1 MAHMVDIQQQIVY
14 WSTGAQE
21 DIAVAEELIGNKRYR
36 HGLFF
41 AHLALEKMLKAHI
54 CKKTNELAPRIHNL
68 VRLSE
73 MADLGLSE
81 DHMNHLADM
90 NEFNLE
96 GRYPIQYIDT
106 ASDQETKGYLF
117 KTKEVLEWLVRQL

>member
-1 MAHMVDIQQQIVY
+1 MVDIQQQIVY
-14 WSTGAQE
+14 WTSGAEE

-41 AHLALEKMLKAHI
+41 AHLALEKILKAHI

-73 MADLGLSE
+73 MGDIELSE
-81 DHMNHLADM
+81 DQLNHLADM

-106 ASDQETKGYLF
+106 TSEQEAANYLS
-117 KTKEVLEWLVRQL
+117 KTKEALEWLIRQL

>member
-1 MAHMVDIQQQIVY
+1 MVDIQQQIQY
-14 WSTGAQE
+14 WKSGAEE
-21 DIAVAEELIGNKRYR
+21 DIAVASELILSGRYR

-54 CKKTNELAPRIHNL
+54 CKKTESLAPRIHNL

-73 MADLGLSE
+73 MADLALSE
-81 DHMNHLADM
+81 DQIDHLADM

-96 GRYPIQYIDT
+96 GRYPVQYIDT
-106 ASDQETKGYLF
+106 ASEQEAAVYLS
-117 KTKEVLEWLVRQL
+117 KSKEVLQWLAQQL

>member
-1 MAHMVDIQQQIVY
+1 MVDIQQQIVY
-14 WSTGAQE
+14 WQTGAEE
-21 DIAVAEELIGNKRYR
+21 DIVVAEELVSSGRYR

-54 CKKTNELAPRIHNL
+54 CKKTRSLAPRIHNL

-73 MADLGLSE
+73 IAEILLS
-81 DHMNHLADM
+81 DYQLDHLADM

-96 GRYPIQYIDT
+96 GRYPMQYIDT
-106 ASDQETKGYLF
+106 ASEQEARSYLN
-117 KTKEVLEWLVRQL
+117 TTREILVWLQQQL

>member
-1 MAHMVDIQQQIVY
+1 MVDIQQQIIY
-14 WSTGAQE
+14 WSSGAEE

-41 AHLALEKMLKAHI
+41 AHLALEKILKAHI

-73 MADLGLSE
+73 MADLALSE
-81 DHMNHLADM
+81 DHLNHLADM

-106 ASDQETKGYLF
+106 ASDQEANAYLS